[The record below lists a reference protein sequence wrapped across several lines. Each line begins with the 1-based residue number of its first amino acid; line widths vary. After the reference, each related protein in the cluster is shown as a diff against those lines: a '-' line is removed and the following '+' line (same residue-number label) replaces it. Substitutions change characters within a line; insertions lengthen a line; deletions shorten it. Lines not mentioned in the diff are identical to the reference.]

1 MLENLCTPA
10 LMYMAFSM
18 IQIIIDIFSGVYNI
32 AFFKFITMIIFLA
45 LLQILC
51 IRGLG
56 VISWIIVFI
65 PFVLMTFVSMML
77 MSAFGFSD
85 NTILDTSSQNTPIDE
100 VNQARLNQDAQHL
113 SSSSGSSSN
122 HNQTSKESVH
132 FSDTNQKLDELNT
145 ERANQ
150 DSTFKQ

>member
-85 NTILDTSSQNTPIDE
+85 NTILDISSQNAPIDE

-122 HNQTSKESVH
+122 STQINKESVH
-132 FSDTNQKLDELNT
+132 FSDTNQKLDELNL